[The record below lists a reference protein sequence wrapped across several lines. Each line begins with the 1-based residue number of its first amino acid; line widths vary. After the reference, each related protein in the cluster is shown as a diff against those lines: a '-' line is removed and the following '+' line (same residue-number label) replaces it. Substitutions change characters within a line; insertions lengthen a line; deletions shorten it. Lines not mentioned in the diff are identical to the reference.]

1 MEKSEQTKAKLVSAV
16 MKLMNNGQK
25 ISRYGLLAFAILVS
39 FLPILN
45 PLQIFS
51 SLQNYSFDTFQRM
64 LPREIHSED
73 PLVIID
79 IDDRSLAEI
88 GQWPWPRN
96 QLAKLTN
103 QAYAAAA
110 LGFDIVFAESDRTNP
125 ENFIDSYP
133 LNQALKKELSK
144 LPSNDELFAQAIV
157 NHGTVVLGQALNN
170 KNNTQ
175 PYKAKY
181 GLVTQGDDPKQFIRN
196 YLGAQNNIKPLN
208 DTASGIGSMS
218 IGNNDAI
225 VRQLPTFERI
235 DDQLVPSLA
244 LEMTRVALGASTFQI
259 KSSNASSEEAFGAQ
273 TGINNIKL
281 GPLTIP
287 TTPEGNVWVY
297 FAPTK
302 NIPSVSAGDVISGL
316 IPPEF
321 FEGKIALVGTSAA
334 GLLDLRST
342 PTEKNIPGVT
352 VIAQF
357 IQQIFA
363 NEFLQRPDW
372 LFGAEFLAGLVL
384 AVLVTLSI
392 QALGPIGGLSI
403 LIVGSSG
410 IIGSSYYFFK
420 SKLFLVDPISPLII
434 SLSVYVV
441 VTFCNFLFTEL
452 ERSRVRGAFAQYL
465 SPEMVNRLAE
475 SSESLVLGGERKE
488 MTFLF
493 SDIRGFTKIS
503 EQYKDDPEALTKL
516 INQLL
521 TVLSNAI
528 LDHGGTIDK
537 YMGDC
542 IMAFWNAP
550 TDQANHRELAIKSAH
565 AMNEALSKFNLELNK
580 DLDFKLEVGIGIN
593 SGNCIVGNMGSD
605 KRFDYT
611 VLGDAVNLASRL
623 EGQSS
628 NYGLTMVI
636 GENTYLED
644 ASFQMV
650 EMDKISVKGKT
661 TPETIFTCFKPET
674 KFADGFFS
682 QHEVFLSEYRQ
693 QNWQAAKAMIQ
704 ELTVCPNELGLY
716 YAHMSARIEEYII
729 NPPPLDWEGV
739 YVAKNK

>member
-1 MEKSEQTKAKLVSAV
+1 VKKNYKKL
-16 MKLMNNGQK
+16 
-25 ISRYGLLAFAILVS
+25 SRYGLIAFAILVS
-39 FLPILN
+39 FLPIFN

-51 SLQNYSFDTFQRM
+51 SLQNYSFDTFQRI
-64 LPREIHSED
+64 LPREVYPED
-73 PLVIID
+73 PVVIID

-88 GQWPWPRN
+88 GQWPWSRN
-96 QLAKLTN
+96 QLANLTN

-110 LGFDIVFAESDRTNP
+110 LGFDIVFAETDRTNP
-125 ENFIDSYP
+125 QNLIANYS
-133 LNQALKKELSK
+133 LNEELAKELIS
-144 LPSNDELFAQAIV
+144 LPSNDELFAQAIK

-170 KNNTQ
+170 NQISKPSKT
-175 PYKAKY
+175 KF
-181 GLVTQGDDPKQFIRN
+181 GLVTQGDDPKQFVTN
-196 YLGAQNNIKPLN
+196 YLGVQSNIKLL
-208 DTASGIGSMS
+208 DASAQGVGSMS

-225 VRQLPTFERI
+225 VRQLPTFESI
-235 DDQLVPSLA
+235 GDQLIPSLA
-244 LEMTRVALGASTFQI
+244 IEMTRVAVGASTFQI

-302 NIPSVSAGDVISGL
+302 NIPTVSAGDVISGL

-321 FEGKIALVGTSAA
+321 FEGKVALVGTSAA

-352 VIAQF
+352 IIAQF

-384 AVLVTLSI
+384 AVLITLSI

-403 LIVGSSG
+403 LVAGSGG

-434 SLSVYVV
+434 ALSVYVA
-441 VTFCNFLFTEL
+441 VTFFNFLFTEL

-475 SSESLVLGGERKE
+475 SSESLVLGGEKKE

-503 EQYKDDPEALTKL
+503 EQYKDDPEALTQL

-528 LDHGGTIDK
+528 LEHGGTIDK

-550 TDQANHRELAIKSAH
+550 TDQANHRQLAIESAH
-565 AMNEALSKFNLELNK
+565 AMNNALSKFNQSLGGS
-580 DLDFKLEVGIGIN
+580 LDFKLEIGIGIN
-593 SGNCIVGNMGSD
+593 SGECIVGNMGSD

-628 NYGLTMVI
+628 NYGLNMVL
-636 GENTYLED
+636 GENSYLQDSSYPMIEI
-644 ASFQMV
+644 
-650 EMDKISVKGKT
+650 DKIAVKGKSAA
-661 TPETIFTCFKPET
+661 ETIFTCFEPET
-674 KFADGFFS
+674 KFPEDFMTK
-682 QHEVFLSEYRQ
+682 HINFLKEYRSQ
-693 QNWQAAKAMIQ
+693 QWDAASSFID
-704 ELTVCPNELGLY
+704 ELISSPNELELY
-716 YAHMSARIEEYII
+716 YKHMRARINEYKI
-729 NPPPLDWEGV
+729 NPPSLDWEGV
-739 YVAKNK
+739 YVAQNK

>member
-1 MEKSEQTKAKLVSAV
+1 
-16 MKLMNNGQK
+16 MKKNYKQLT
-25 ISRYGLLAFAILVS
+25 RYGLLAFAVFIS

-51 SLQNYSFDTFQRM
+51 SLQNYSFDTFQRI
-64 LPREIHSED
+64 LPREIYPED
-73 PLVIID
+73 PVVIID

-96 QLAKLTN
+96 QLANLTN

-110 LGFDIVFAESDRTNP
+110 LGFDIVFAEPDRTNP
-125 ENFIDSYP
+125 KNLIASYS
-133 LNQALKKELSK
+133 LNEELTKELIA
-144 LPSNDELFAQAIV
+144 LPSNDELFAEAIE
-157 NHGTVVLGQALNN
+157 NHGTVILGQALNN
-170 KNNTQ
+170 KEINK
-175 PYKAKY
+175 PSKAKF
-181 GLVTQGDDPKQFIRN
+181 GLVTQGDDPKQFVTN
-196 YLGAQNNIKPLN
+196 YLGAQSNIKLL
-208 DTASGIGSMS
+208 DASAQGVGSMS

-225 VRQLPTFERI
+225 VRQLPTFESI
-235 DDQLVPSLA
+235 GDQLVPSLA
-244 LEMTRVALGASTFQI
+244 LEMTRVAVGASTFQI
-259 KSSNASSEEAFGAQ
+259 KSSNASSEEAYGAQ

-302 NIPSVSAGDVISGL
+302 NIPTVSAGDVISGL
-316 IPPEF
+316 IPPDF
-321 FEGKIALVGTSAA
+321 FEGKVALVGTSAA

-352 VIAQF
+352 IIAQF

-384 AVLVTLSI
+384 AVLITLSI

-403 LIVGSSG
+403 LITGSGG

-434 SLSVYVV
+434 ALSVYVA
-441 VTFCNFLFTEL
+441 VTFFNFLFTEL

-503 EQYKDDPEALTKL
+503 EQYKDDPEALTQL

-521 TVLSNAI
+521 TVLSNSI
-528 LDHGGTIDK
+528 LEHGGTIDK

-550 TDQANHRELAIKSAH
+550 TDQAEHRQLAIKAAH
-565 AMNEALSKFNLELNK
+565 SMNDALDEFNLEVEGN
-580 DLDFKLEVGIGIN
+580 LDFKLEIGIGIN

-623 EGQSS
+623 ESQSS
-628 NYGLTMVI
+628 NYGLHMIV
-636 GENTYLED
+636 GENTYMDDSAFTMIEI
-644 ASFQMV
+644 
-650 EMDKISVKGKT
+650 DKIAVKGKSSA
-661 TPETIFTCFKPET
+661 ETIFTCFQSEI
-674 KFADGFFS
+674 KFAEGFLDT
-682 QHEVFLSEYRQ
+682 HNVFLQEYRS
-693 QNWQAAKAMIQ
+693 QNWDAAKLTIG
-704 ELTVCPNELGLY
+704 ELMSSPNELELY
-716 YAHMSARIEEYII
+716 YRHMDARIDEYIK
-729 NPPPLDWEGV
+729 NPPAADWEGV
-739 YVAKNK
+739 YVATNK

>member
-1 MEKSEQTKAKLVSAV
+1 
-16 MKLMNNGQK
+16 MKNDYK
-25 ISRYGLLAFAILVS
+25 KFSRYGLIGFAIFVS
-39 FLPILN
+39 FFPIFN

-51 SLQNYSFDTFQRM
+51 SLQNYSFDTFQRI
-64 LPREIHSED
+64 LPREVYSED
-73 PLVIID
+73 PVIIID

-88 GQWPWPRN
+88 GQWPWSRN

-110 LGFDIVFAESDRTNP
+110 LGFDIVFAEPDRTNP
-125 ENFIDSYP
+125 QNLIANYSFNELIN
-133 LNQALKKELSK
+133 KELAA
-144 LPSNDELFAQAIV
+144 LPSNDELFANAIS

-170 KNNTQ
+170 KDNIK
-175 PYKAKY
+175 PSKAKF
-181 GLVTQGDDPKQFIRN
+181 GLVTQGDDPKQFIVN
-196 YLGAQNNIKPLN
+196 YLGAQNNIKIL
-208 DTASGIGSMS
+208 DDSASGVGSMS
-218 IGNNDAI
+218 IGNNDVI
-225 VRQLPTFERI
+225 IRQLPTFERI
-235 DDQLVPSLA
+235 DEQLVPSLA
-244 LEMTRVALGASTFQI
+244 LEMSRVAVGASTFQI
-259 KSSNASSEEAFGAQ
+259 KSSNASSEEAYGAQ

-287 TTPEGNVWVY
+287 TTPEGNAWIY
-297 FAPTK
+297 FTPTK
-302 NIPSVSAGDVISGL
+302 NIPTVSAVDVISGT

-321 FEGKIALVGTSAA
+321 FEGKVALVGTSAA

-342 PTEKNIPGVT
+342 PTEKNVPGVT
-352 VIAQF
+352 IIAQF
-357 IQQIFA
+357 MQQIFA

-372 LFGAEFLAGLVL
+372 LFGAEFISGLLL
-384 AVLVTLSI
+384 AVLITLGI

-403 LIVGSSG
+403 FLVGSGG
-410 IIGSSYYFFK
+410 IMGSSYYFFK

-434 SLSVYVV
+434 SLSVYVA
-441 VTFCNFLFTEL
+441 VTFFNFLFTEL

-503 EQYKDDPEALTKL
+503 EQYKDDPEGLTQL
-516 INQLL
+516 INELL

-550 TDQANHRELAIKSAH
+550 TDQEDHRQLAIQSAH
-565 AMNEALSKFNLELNK
+565 SMNEALDQFNLETDGNI
-580 DLDFKLEVGIGIN
+580 DFKLEIGIGIN

-623 EGQSS
+623 ESQSS
-628 NYGLTMVI
+628 NYGLHMII
-636 GENTYLED
+636 GENTYIDDSTFTIIEI
-644 ASFQMV
+644 
-650 EMDKISVKGKT
+650 DKIAVKGKSSA
-661 TPETIFTCFKPET
+661 ETIYTCLKPET
-674 KFADGFFS
+674 KFAEGFIEK
-682 QHEVFLSEYRQ
+682 HKAFLQEYRM
-693 QNWQAAKAMIQ
+693 QNWEVAISLINELMPYSNDLELYYQLMKERIQ
-704 ELTVCPNELGLY
+704 EYLT
-716 YAHMSARIEEYII
+716 
-729 NPPPLDWEGV
+729 NPPTDDWEGV
-739 YVAKNK
+739 YIAKNK

>member
-1 MEKSEQTKAKLVSAV
+1 
-16 MKLMNNGQK
+16 MKK
-25 ISRYGLLAFAILVS
+25 DYKKFSRYGLIGFAIFVS
-39 FLPILN
+39 FLPIFN
-45 PLQIFS
+45 PLKIFT
-51 SLQNYSFDTFQRM
+51 SLQNYSFDTFQRI
-64 LPREIHSED
+64 LPREVYSED
-73 PLVIID
+73 PVVIID

-88 GQWPWPRN
+88 GQWPWSRN

-110 LGFDIVFAESDRTNP
+110 LGFDIVFAEPDRTNP
-125 ENFIDSYP
+125 QNLIANYSFDEAIN
-133 LNQALKKELSK
+133 KELAS
-144 LPSNDELFAQAIV
+144 LPSNDELFADAIS

-170 KNNTQ
+170 KDNTK
-175 PYKAKY
+175 PSKNKF
-181 GLVTQGDDPKQFIRN
+181 GLVTQGDDPKQFIAN
-196 YLGAQNNIKPLN
+196 YLGAQNNIKILY
-208 DTASGIGSMS
+208 DSASGVGSMS
-218 IGNNDAI
+218 IGNNDVI

-235 DDQLVPSLA
+235 DEQLVPSLA
-244 LEMTRVALGASTFQI
+244 LEMTRVAVGASTFQI
-259 KSSNASSEEAFGAQ
+259 KSSNASSEEAYGAQ

-287 TTPEGNVWVY
+287 TTPEGNAWIY

-302 NIPSVSAGDVISGL
+302 DILSVSAIDVISGT

-321 FEGKIALVGTSAA
+321 FEGKVALVGTSAA

-342 PTEKNIPGVT
+342 PTEKNVPGVT
-352 VIAQF
+352 IIAQF
-357 IQQIFA
+357 MQQIFA

-372 LFGAEFLAGLVL
+372 LFGAEFIAGLLL
-384 AVLVTLSI
+384 AVLITLGI

-403 LIVGSSG
+403 FLVGSGG
-410 IIGSSYYFFK
+410 IMGSSYYFFK

-434 SLSVYVV
+434 SLSVYVA
-441 VTFCNFLFTEL
+441 VTFFNFLFTEL

-503 EQYKDDPEALTKL
+503 EQYKDDPEGLTQL
-516 INQLL
+516 INELL

-550 TDQANHRELAIKSAH
+550 TDQADHRQLAIKAAH
-565 AMNEALSKFNLELNK
+565 SMNEALDEFNAHTEGN
-580 DLDFKLEVGIGIN
+580 LDFKLEIGIGIN

-623 EGQSS
+623 ESQSS
-628 NYGLTMVI
+628 NYGLHMIV
-636 GENTYLED
+636 GENTHMDDSE
-644 ASFQMV
+644 FTII
-650 EMDKISVKGKT
+650 EIDKIAVKGKSSA
-661 TPETIFTCFKPET
+661 ETIYTCFKPEI
-674 KFADGFFS
+674 KFTEEFLKK
-682 QHEVFLSEYRQ
+682 HEAFLVEYRT
-693 QNWQAAKAMIQ
+693 QNWDGANLLID
-704 ELTVCPNELGLY
+704 ELIPSFNELELY
-716 YAHMSARIEEYII
+716 YKHMRARIKEYIAS
-729 NPPPLDWEGV
+729 PPASDWEGV

>member
-1 MEKSEQTKAKLVSAV
+1 
-16 MKLMNNGQK
+16 MKKNLKQF
-25 ISRYGLLAFAILVS
+25 SRYGLLIFAVLVS

-51 SLQNYSFDTFQRM
+51 NLQNYSFDTLQRL
-64 LPREIHSED
+64 LPREIYAED
-73 PLVIID
+73 PVVIID

-88 GQWPWPRN
+88 GQWPWSRN

-125 ENFIDSYP
+125 QNFFSSYP
-133 LNQALKKELSK
+133 LNESLKKELSA
-144 LPSNDELFAQAIV
+144 LPSNDELFSQAIA

-170 KNNTQ
+170 KNNIK
-175 PYKAKY
+175 PSKAKF
-181 GLVTQGDDPKQFIRN
+181 GLVTQGDDPKQFITN
-196 YLGAQNNIKPLN
+196 YSGIQNNIQQLESS
-208 DTASGIGSMS
+208 AAGVGSMS

-225 VRQLPTFERI
+225 VRQLPTFERV

-244 LEMTRVALGASTFQI
+244 LEMTRVAVGASTFQI
-259 KSSNASSEEAFGAQ
+259 KSSNASSEEAYGAQ

-287 TTPEGNVWVY
+287 TTPKGNAWVY
-297 FAPTK
+297 FAPSK
-302 NIPSVSAGDVISGL
+302 NISTISAADVISGAV
-316 IPPEF
+316 PPEF
-321 FEGKIALVGTSAA
+321 FEGKLALVGTSAA

-342 PTEKNIPGVT
+342 PTEKNVPGVT
-352 VIAQF
+352 IIAQF

-384 AVLVTLSI
+384 AVLITLSI
-392 QALGPIGGLSI
+392 QAMGPIGGLSV
-403 LIVGSSG
+403 LLAGSGG
-410 IIGSSYYFFK
+410 IIGSSYYFFR

-434 SLSVYVV
+434 SLSVYVA
-441 VTFCNFLFTEL
+441 VTFFNYLFTEL

-503 EQYKDDPEALTKL
+503 EQYKDDPEALTQL

-550 TDQANHRELAIKSAH
+550 TDQANHRQLAIESAH
-565 AMNEALSKFNLELNK
+565 AMDNALSEFNQNLEGS
-580 DLDFKLEVGIGIN
+580 LDFKLEIGIGIN
-593 SGNCIVGNMGSD
+593 SGECIVGNMGSD

-628 NYGLTMVI
+628 NYGLNMVL
-636 GENTYLED
+636 GENSYLQDSSYQIIEI
-644 ASFQMV
+644 
-650 EMDKISVKGKT
+650 DKIAVKGKSSA
-661 TPETIFTCFKPET
+661 ETIFTCFELET
-674 KFADGFFS
+674 KFTEDFIDKHKHFLEKYRSQEWIPASLLAD
-682 QHEVFLSEYRQ
+682 
-693 QNWQAAKAMIQ
+693 
-704 ELTVCPNELGLY
+704 ELISSSNQLELY
-716 YAHMSARIEEYII
+716 YRHMKARIDQYKI
-729 NPPPLDWEGV
+729 NPPSSDWKGV
-739 YVAKNK
+739 YVAQNK

>member
-1 MEKSEQTKAKLVSAV
+1 
-16 MKLMNNGQK
+16 MKKNYKQL
-25 ISRYGLLAFAILVS
+25 SRFGHLAFAIFIS

-51 SLQNYSFDTFQRM
+51 SLQNYSFDTFQRI
-64 LPREIHSED
+64 LPREVYPED
-73 PLVIID
+73 PVVIID

-88 GQWPWPRN
+88 GQWPWSRN
-96 QLAKLTN
+96 QLANLTN

-110 LGFDIVFAESDRTNP
+110 LGFDIVFAEPDRTNP
-125 ENFIDSYP
+125 KNLIASYD
-133 LNQALKKELSK
+133 LNEELTKELVA
-144 LPSNDELFAQAIV
+144 LPSNDELFAEAIE
-157 NHGTVVLGQALNN
+157 NHGTVILGQALNN
-170 KNNTQ
+170 NQNILS
-175 PYKAKY
+175 AKTKF
-181 GLVTQGDDPKQFIRN
+181 GLVTQGDDPKQFVAN
-196 YLGAQNNIKPLN
+196 YSGAQSNITIL
-208 DTASGIGSMS
+208 DASARGVGSMS

-225 VRQLPTFERI
+225 VRQLPTFESI
-235 DDQLVPSLA
+235 GNQLIPSLA
-244 LEMTRVALGASTFQI
+244 LEMTRVAVGASTFQI
-259 KSSNASSEEAFGAQ
+259 KSSNASSEEAYGAQ

-287 TTPEGNVWVY
+287 TTAEGNAWIY
-297 FAPTK
+297 FTATK
-302 NIPSVSAGDVISGL
+302 NISTVSAVDVIAGI

-321 FEGKIALVGTSAA
+321 FEGKVALVGTSAA

-352 VIAQF
+352 IIAQF

-384 AVLVTLSI
+384 AILTTLSI
-392 QALGPIGGLSI
+392 QALGPIGGLSVLVLGSGGI
-403 LIVGSSG
+403 L
-410 IIGSSYYFFK
+410 GSSYYFFK
-420 SKLFLVDPISPLII
+420 SKLFLVDPISPLVIA
-434 SLSVYVV
+434 LSVYIA
-441 VTFCNFLFTEL
+441 VTFFNFLFTEL

-475 SSESLVLGGERKE
+475 SNESLVLGGERKE

-503 EQYKDDPEALTKL
+503 EQYKEDPEALTQL

-550 TDQANHRELAIKSAH
+550 TDQADHRQLAIKAAH
-565 AMNEALSKFNLELNK
+565 AMNQALDEFNLSMKGNLEFEL
-580 DLDFKLEVGIGIN
+580 EIGIGIN
-593 SGNCIVGNMGSD
+593 SGECIVGNMGSD

-611 VLGDAVNLASRL
+611 VLGDSVNLASRL
-623 EGQSS
+623 ESQSS
-628 NYGLTMVI
+628 NYGLHMII
-636 GENTYLED
+636 GENTFIED
-644 ASFQMV
+644 AAFCII
-650 EMDKISVKGKT
+650 EIDKIAVKGKSSA
-661 TPETIFTCFKPET
+661 ETIFTCFEAKT
-674 KFADGFFS
+674 KFAG
-682 QHEVFLSEYRQ
+682 EFLDKHKNFLKEYRA
-693 QNWQAAKAMIQ
+693 QNWDVAKSLIS
-704 ELTVCPNELGLY
+704 ELISSSDELELY
-716 YAHMSARIEEYII
+716 YKYMGSRIEDYEI
-729 NPPPLDWEGV
+729 NPPSADWEGV

>member
-1 MEKSEQTKAKLVSAV
+1 MKIDFKKLS
-16 MKLMNNGQK
+16 K
-25 ISRYGLLAFAILVS
+25 YGLLVFAVLIS
-39 FLPILN
+39 FLPIFN

-51 SLQNYSFDTFQRM
+51 ALQNYSFDTFQRI
-64 LPREIHSED
+64 LPREVYPGD
-73 PLVIID
+73 PVVIID

-88 GQWPWPRN
+88 GQWPWSRN
-96 QLAKLTN
+96 QLANLTN

-110 LGFDIVFAESDRTNP
+110 LGFDVVFAEPDRTNP
-125 ENFIDSYP
+125 ENLIASYP
-133 LNQALKKELSK
+133 LSEVLIKELGA
-144 LPSNDELFAQAIV
+144 LPSNDGLFSQAIE

-170 KNNTQ
+170 NKNNK
-175 PYKAKY
+175 PYKAKF
-181 GLVTQGDDPKQFIRN
+181 GLVTQGDDPKQFVAD
-196 YLGAQNNIKPLN
+196 YLGTQNNIKILDEAAN
-208 DTASGIGSMS
+208 GIGSMS

-235 DDQLVPSLA
+235 GDQLVPSLA
-244 LEMTRVALGASTFQI
+244 LEMTRVALGASTYQI
-259 KSSNASSEEAFGAQ
+259 KSSNASSEEAFGAH
-273 TGINNIKL
+273 TGINNIKI

-287 TTPEGNVWVY
+287 TTADGNAWIY
-297 FAPTK
+297 FTPTR
-302 NIPSVSAGDVISGL
+302 NILTVSAADVVSGAVL
-316 IPPEF
+316 PEF

-352 VIAQF
+352 IIAQF

-372 LFGAEFLAGLVL
+372 LFGAEFLTGLIL
-384 AVLVTLSI
+384 AVLITLSI
-392 QALGPIGGLSI
+392 HALGPIGGLSI
-403 LIVGSSG
+403 LILGSGG
-410 IIGSSYYFFK
+410 IIGLSYYFFK

-434 SLSVYVV
+434 SLSVYVA
-441 VTFCNFLFTEL
+441 VTFFNFLFTEL

-503 EQYKDDPEALTKL
+503 EQYKDDPEALTRL

-521 TVLSNAI
+521 TVLSNPI

-565 AMNEALSKFNLELNK
+565 AMNEALSKFNLELNE
-580 DLDFKLEVGIGIN
+580 DLDFKLEIGIGIN

-644 ASFQMV
+644 SSFQIV
-650 EMDKISVKGKT
+650 EMDKIAVKGKS

-674 KFADGFFS
+674 NFMDGFFS

-693 QNWQAAKAMIQ
+693 QNWQAAKAIIQ
-704 ELTVCPNELGLY
+704 ELTASPNELELY
-716 YAHMSARIEEYII
+716 YAHMRTRIEEYVT
-729 NPPPLDWEGV
+729 NPPPTDWEGV

>member
-1 MEKSEQTKAKLVSAV
+1 M
-16 MKLMNNGQK
+16 
-25 ISRYGLLAFAILVS
+25 S

-45 PLQIFS
+45 PLQIFT
-51 SLQNYSFDTFQRM
+51 SLQNYSFDTFQRI
-64 LPREIHSED
+64 LPREVYPED
-73 PLVIID
+73 PVVIID

-88 GQWPWPRN
+88 GQWPWSRN

-110 LGFDIVFAESDRTNP
+110 LGFDVVFAEPDRTNP
-125 ENFIDSYP
+125 QNLIASYS
-133 LNQALKKELSK
+133 LNEELAKELTS
-144 LPSNDELFAQAIV
+144 LPSNDELFAQAIK

-170 KNNTQ
+170 NEISKPSKT
-175 PYKAKY
+175 KF
-181 GLVTQGDDPKQFIRN
+181 GLVIQGDDPKQFVTN
-196 YLGAQNNIKPLN
+196 YLGVQNNIKLL
-208 DTASGIGSMS
+208 DASAQGVGSMS

-225 VRQLPTFERI
+225 VRQLPTFESI
-235 DDQLVPSLA
+235 GDQLIPSLA
-244 LEMTRVALGASTFQI
+244 IEMTRVAVGASTFQI
-259 KSSNASSEEAFGAQ
+259 KSSNASSEEAYGAQ

-287 TTPEGNVWVY
+287 TTAKGNAWIY
-297 FAPTK
+297 FTATK
-302 NIPSVSAGDVISGL
+302 NISTVSAVDVISGA

-321 FEGKIALVGTSAA
+321 FEGKVALVGTSAS

-352 VIAQF
+352 IIAQF

-372 LFGAEFLAGLVL
+372 LFGAEFLAGLIL
-384 AVLVTLSI
+384 ALLITLSI

-403 LIVGSSG
+403 LVGGSGG

-434 SLSVYVV
+434 ALSVYVA
-441 VTFCNFLFTEL
+441 VTFFNFLFTEL
-452 ERSRVRGAFAQYL
+452 ERGRVRGAFAQYL

-475 SSESLVLGGERKE
+475 SSESLVLGGEKKE

-503 EQYKDDPEALTKL
+503 EQYKDDPEALTQL

-528 LDHGGTIDK
+528 LNHGGTIDK

-550 TDQANHRELAIKSAH
+550 TDQANHRQLAIESAH
-565 AMNEALSKFNLELNK
+565 AMNNALSKFNQSLEGS
-580 DLDFKLEVGIGIN
+580 LDFKLEIGIGIN
-593 SGNCIVGNMGSD
+593 SGECIVGNMGSD

-628 NYGLTMVI
+628 NYGLNMVL
-636 GENTYLED
+636 GENSYLQD
-644 ASFQMV
+644 SSYQMI
-650 EMDKISVKGKT
+650 EIDKIAVKGKSAA
-661 TPETIFTCFKPET
+661 ETIFTCFEPAT
-674 KFADGFFS
+674 KFADNFMAK
-682 QHEVFLSEYRQ
+682 HINFLKEYRSQ
-693 QNWQAAKAMIQ
+693 QWDNANLLID
-704 ELTVCPNELGLY
+704 ELISSPNELELY
-716 YAHMSARIEEYII
+716 YKHMRARIDEYKI
-729 NPPPLDWEGV
+729 NPPSSDWEGV
-739 YVAKNK
+739 YVAQNK

>member
-1 MEKSEQTKAKLVSAV
+1 VKKNLKQL
-16 MKLMNNGQK
+16 
-25 ISRYGLLAFAILVS
+25 SRYGLLIFAILVS

-45 PLQIFS
+45 PFQIFS
-51 SLQNYSFDTFQRM
+51 SLQNYSFDTFQRI
-64 LPREIHSED
+64 LPREIYAED
-73 PLVIID
+73 PVIIID
-79 IDDRSLAEI
+79 IDDRSLTEI

-96 QLAKLTN
+96 QLAKLTD

-110 LGFDIVFAESDRTNP
+110 LGFDIVFAEADRTNP
-125 ENFIDSYP
+125 QNFISSYP
-133 LNQALKKELSK
+133 LTEASKKELSK

-170 KNNTQ
+170 KNNIK
-175 PYKAKY
+175 PYQAKY
-181 GLVTQGDDPKQFIRN
+181 GLVTQGDNPKQFIRN
-196 YLGAQNNIKPLN
+196 YLGAQNNIKLL
-208 DTASGIGSMS
+208 DDSASGIGSMS

-244 LEMTRVALGASTFQI
+244 LEMTRVAVGASTFQI
-259 KSSNASSEEAFGAQ
+259 KSSNASSEEAYGAQ

-287 TTPEGNVWVY
+287 TTPEGNIWVY

-302 NIPSVSAGDVISGL
+302 NIPTVSAGDVISGL

-321 FEGKIALVGTSAA
+321 FEGKVALVGTSAA

-352 VIAQF
+352 IIAQF

-372 LFGAEFLAGLVL
+372 LFGAEFLAGLIL
-384 AVLVTLSI
+384 AVLITLSI
-392 QALGPIGGLSI
+392 QGLGPIGGLSVLI
-403 LIVGSSG
+403 LGSGG
-410 IIGSSYYFFK
+410 ITGSSYYFFK

-434 SLSVYVV
+434 ALSVYVA
-441 VTFCNFLFTEL
+441 VTFFNFLFTEL
-452 ERSRVRGAFAQYL
+452 ERSRVRGAFSQYL

-503 EQYKDDPEALTKL
+503 EQYKDDPEALTQL

-528 LDHGGTIDK
+528 LEHGGTIDK

-550 TDQANHRELAIKSAH
+550 TDQEDHRQLAIKAAH
-565 AMNEALSKFNLELNK
+565 TMNEALDAFNLEIEGN
-580 DLDFKLEVGIGIN
+580 LDFKLEIGIGIN
-593 SGNCIVGNMGSD
+593 SGDCIVGNMGSD

-623 EGQSS
+623 ESQSS
-628 NYGLTMVI
+628 NYGLHMIV
-636 GENTYLED
+636 GENTYMID
-644 ASFQMV
+644 SSFTMI
-650 EMDKISVKGKT
+650 EIDKIAVKGKSSA
-661 TPETIFTCFKPET
+661 ETIFTCLKPEI
-674 KFADGFFS
+674 KFADKFLVT
-682 QHEVFLSEYRQ
+682 HNVFLQEYRS
-693 QNWQAAKAMIQ
+693 QNWDAAKTTIG
-704 ELTVCPNELGLY
+704 ELMSSPNELELY
-716 YAHMSARIEEYII
+716 YRYMDSRIDEYIK
-729 NPPPLDWEGV
+729 NPPAADWEGV
-739 YVAKNK
+739 HVASNK

>member
-1 MEKSEQTKAKLVSAV
+1 MKKNYKKL
-16 MKLMNNGQK
+16 
-25 ISRYGLLAFAILVS
+25 SRYGLIAFAILVS
-39 FLPILN
+39 FLPIFN

-51 SLQNYSFDTFQRM
+51 SLQNYSFDTFQRI
-64 LPREIHSED
+64 LPREVYPKD
-73 PLVIID
+73 PVVIID

-88 GQWPWPRN
+88 GQWPWSRN
-96 QLAKLTN
+96 QLANLTN

-110 LGFDIVFAESDRTNP
+110 LGFDIVFAETDRTNP
-125 ENFIDSYP
+125 QNLIANYS
-133 LNQALKKELSK
+133 LNEELAKELTS
-144 LPSNDELFAQAIV
+144 LPSNDELFAQAIK

-170 KNNTQ
+170 NQISKPSKT
-175 PYKAKY
+175 KF
-181 GLVTQGDDPKQFIRN
+181 GLVTQGDDPKQFVTN
-196 YLGAQNNIKPLN
+196 YLGVQSNIKLL
-208 DTASGIGSMS
+208 DASAQGVGSMS

-225 VRQLPTFERI
+225 VRQLPTFESI
-235 DDQLVPSLA
+235 GDQLIPSLA
-244 LEMTRVALGASTFQI
+244 IEMTRVAVGASTFQI

-302 NIPSVSAGDVISGL
+302 NIPTVSAGDVISGL

-321 FEGKIALVGTSAA
+321 FEGKVALVGTSAA

-352 VIAQF
+352 IIAQF

-384 AVLVTLSI
+384 AVLITLSI

-403 LIVGSSG
+403 LVAGSGG

-434 SLSVYVV
+434 ALSVYVA
-441 VTFCNFLFTEL
+441 VTFFNFLFTEL

-475 SSESLVLGGERKE
+475 SSESLVLGGEKKE

-503 EQYKDDPEALTKL
+503 EQYKDDPEALTQL

-528 LDHGGTIDK
+528 LEHGGTIDK

-550 TDQANHRELAIKSAH
+550 TDQANHRQLAIESAH
-565 AMNEALSKFNLELNK
+565 AMNNALSKFNQSLGGS
-580 DLDFKLEVGIGIN
+580 LDFKLEIGIGIN
-593 SGNCIVGNMGSD
+593 SGECIVGNMGSD

-628 NYGLTMVI
+628 NYGLNMVL
-636 GENTYLED
+636 GENSYLQDSSYPMIEI
-644 ASFQMV
+644 
-650 EMDKISVKGKT
+650 DKIAVKGKSAA
-661 TPETIFTCFKPET
+661 ETIFTCFEPET
-674 KFADGFFS
+674 KFPEDFMTK
-682 QHEVFLSEYRQ
+682 HINFLKEYRSQ
-693 QNWQAAKAMIQ
+693 QWDAASSFID
-704 ELTVCPNELGLY
+704 ELISSPNELELY
-716 YAHMSARIEEYII
+716 YKHMRARINEYKI
-729 NPPPLDWEGV
+729 NPPSLDWEGV
-739 YVAKNK
+739 YVAQNK

>member
-1 MEKSEQTKAKLVSAV
+1 
-16 MKLMNNGQK
+16 MKKNLKQF
-25 ISRYGLLAFAILVS
+25 SRYGLLIFAVLVS

-51 SLQNYSFDTFQRM
+51 NLQNYSFDTLQRL
-64 LPREIHSED
+64 LPREIYAED
-73 PLVIID
+73 PVVIID

-96 QLAKLTN
+96 QLAKLTD

-125 ENFIDSYP
+125 QNFISSYP
-133 LNQALKKELSK
+133 LNEVLKKELSK
-144 LPSNDELFAQAIV
+144 LPSNDELFAQAIL

-170 KNNTQ
+170 KNNTK

-196 YLGAQNNIKPLN
+196 YLGAQNNIKLL
-208 DTASGIGSMS
+208 DDSATGVGSMS

-244 LEMTRVALGASTFQI
+244 LEMTRVAVGASTFQI
-259 KSSNASSEEAFGAQ
+259 KSSNASSEEAYGAQ

-287 TTPEGNVWVY
+287 TTPEGNAWVY

-302 NIPSVSAGDVISGL
+302 NIPTVSAGDVISGA

-321 FEGKIALVGTSAA
+321 FEGKVALVGTSAA

-352 VIAQF
+352 IIAQF

-372 LFGAEFLAGLVL
+372 LFGAEFLAGLIL
-384 AVLVTLSI
+384 AILITLSI
-392 QALGPIGGLSI
+392 QALGPVGGLSV
-403 LIVGSSG
+403 LIAGSGG

-434 SLSVYVV
+434 SLSVYVA
-441 VTFCNFLFTEL
+441 VTFFNFLFTEL

-503 EQYKDDPEALTKL
+503 EQYKDDPEALTQL

-521 TVLSNAI
+521 TVLSNSI
-528 LDHGGTIDK
+528 LEHGGTIDK

-550 TDQANHRELAIKSAH
+550 TDQADHRQLAIKAAH
-565 AMNEALSKFNLELNK
+565 SMNEALDEFNAQTEGN
-580 DLDFKLEVGIGIN
+580 LDFKLEIGIGIN

-623 EGQSS
+623 ESQSS
-628 NYGLTMVI
+628 NYGLHMI
-636 GENTYLED
+636 MGENTHMDDSE
-644 ASFQMV
+644 FTII
-650 EMDKISVKGKT
+650 EIDKIAVKGKSSA
-661 TPETIFTCFKPET
+661 ETIYTCFKPEM
-674 KFADGFFS
+674 KFTEEFLKK
-682 QHEVFLSEYRQ
+682 HEAFLVEYRS
-693 QNWQAAKAMIQ
+693 QNWDGANLLID
-704 ELTVCPNELGLY
+704 ELIPSSNELELY
-716 YAHMSARIEEYII
+716 YKHMRARIEEYIAS
-729 NPPPLDWEGV
+729 PPASDWEGV

>member
-1 MEKSEQTKAKLVSAV
+1 
-16 MKLMNNGQK
+16 MKKNYKQL
-25 ISRYGLLAFAILVS
+25 SRFGLLAFAIFIS

-51 SLQNYSFDTFQRM
+51 SLQNYSFDTFQRI
-64 LPREIHSED
+64 LPREVYPED
-73 PLVIID
+73 PVVIID

-88 GQWPWPRN
+88 GQWPWSRN
-96 QLAKLTN
+96 QLANLTN

-110 LGFDIVFAESDRTNP
+110 LGFDIVFAEPDRTNP
-125 ENFIDSYP
+125 KNLIASYD
-133 LNQALKKELSK
+133 LNEELTKELVA
-144 LPSNDELFAQAIV
+144 LPSNDELFAEAIE
-157 NHGTVVLGQALNN
+157 NHGTVILGQALDNN
-170 KNNTQ
+170 QNILTA
-175 PYKAKY
+175 KAKF
-181 GLVTQGDDPKQFIRN
+181 GLVTQGDDPKQFVAN
-196 YLGAQNNIKPLN
+196 YSGAQSNITIL
-208 DTASGIGSMS
+208 DASARGVGSMS

-225 VRQLPTFERI
+225 VRQLPTFESI
-235 DDQLVPSLA
+235 GNQLIPSLA
-244 LEMTRVALGASTFQI
+244 LEMTRVAVGASTFQI
-259 KSSNASSEEAFGAQ
+259 KSSNASSEEAYGAQ

-287 TTPEGNVWVY
+287 TTAEGNAWIY
-297 FAPTK
+297 FTATK
-302 NIPSVSAGDVISGL
+302 NISTVSAVDVIAGV

-321 FEGKIALVGTSAA
+321 FEGKVALVGTSAA

-352 VIAQF
+352 IIAQF

-384 AVLVTLSI
+384 AILITLSI

-403 LIVGSSG
+403 LVAGSGG
-410 IIGSSYYFFK
+410 ILGSSYYFFK
-420 SKLFLVDPISPLII
+420 SKLFLVDPISPLVIA
-434 SLSVYVV
+434 LSVYIA
-441 VTFCNFLFTEL
+441 VTFFNFLFTEL

-475 SSESLVLGGERKE
+475 SNESLVLGGERKE

-503 EQYKDDPEALTKL
+503 EQYKEDPEALTQL

-550 TDQANHRELAIKSAH
+550 TDQADHRQLAIKAAH
-565 AMNEALSKFNLELNK
+565 AMNQALDEFNLSMKGNLEFEL
-580 DLDFKLEVGIGIN
+580 EIGIGIN
-593 SGNCIVGNMGSD
+593 SGECIVGNMGSD

-611 VLGDAVNLASRL
+611 VLGDSVNLASRL
-623 EGQSS
+623 ESQSS
-628 NYGLTMVI
+628 NYGLHMII
-636 GENTYLED
+636 GENTFIED
-644 ASFQMV
+644 AAFCII
-650 EMDKISVKGKT
+650 EIDKIAVKGKSSA
-661 TPETIFTCFKPET
+661 ETIFTCFEAKT
-674 KFADGFFS
+674 KFAG
-682 QHEVFLSEYRQ
+682 EFLDKHKNFLKEYRA
-693 QNWQAAKAMIQ
+693 QNWDVAKSLIS
-704 ELTVCPNELGLY
+704 ELISSSDELELY
-716 YAHMSARIEEYII
+716 YKYMGSRIEDYEI
-729 NPPPLDWEGV
+729 NPPSADWEGV

>member
-1 MEKSEQTKAKLVSAV
+1 
-16 MKLMNNGQK
+16 MKKNYKQL
-25 ISRYGLLAFAILVS
+25 SRLGLLAFAIFIS

-51 SLQNYSFDTFQRM
+51 SLQNYSFDTFQRI
-64 LPREIHSED
+64 LPREVYPED
-73 PLVIID
+73 PVVIID

-88 GQWPWPRN
+88 GQWPWSRN
-96 QLAKLTN
+96 QLANLTN
-103 QAYAAAA
+103 QTYAAAA
-110 LGFDIVFAESDRTNP
+110 LGFDIVFAEPDRTNP
-125 ENFIDSYP
+125 KNLIANYA
-133 LNQALKKELSK
+133 LNEELTKELTA
-144 LPSNDELFAQAIV
+144 LPSNDELFAEAIES
-157 NHGTVVLGQALNN
+157 HGTVVLGQALNN
-170 KNNTQ
+170 NQNILL
-175 PYKAKY
+175 AKTKF
-181 GLVTQGDDPKQFIRN
+181 GLVTQGDDPKQFVTN
-196 YLGAQNNIKPLN
+196 YSGAQSNITIL
-208 DTASGIGSMS
+208 DASARGVGSMS

-225 VRQLPTFERI
+225 VRQLPTFESI
-235 DDQLVPSLA
+235 GNQLIPSLA
-244 LEMTRVALGASTFQI
+244 LEMTRVAVGASTFQI
-259 KSSNASSEEAFGAQ
+259 KSSNASSEEAYGAQ

-287 TTPEGNVWVY
+287 TTAEGNAWIY
-297 FAPTK
+297 FTATK
-302 NIPSVSAGDVISGL
+302 NISTVSAVDVIAGV

-321 FEGKIALVGTSAA
+321 FEGKVALVGTSAA

-352 VIAQF
+352 IIAQF

-384 AVLVTLSI
+384 AILITLSI

-403 LIVGSSG
+403 LVAGSGG
-410 IIGSSYYFFK
+410 ILGSSYYFFK
-420 SKLFLVDPISPLII
+420 SKLFLVDPISPLVIA
-434 SLSVYVV
+434 LSVYIA
-441 VTFCNFLFTEL
+441 VTFFNFLFTEL

-475 SSESLVLGGERKE
+475 SNESLVLGGEKKE

-503 EQYKDDPEALTKL
+503 EQYKEDPEALTQL

-550 TDQANHRELAIKSAH
+550 TDQDDHRQLAIKAAH
-565 AMNEALSKFNLELNK
+565 AMNQALDEFNLSMKGNLEFEL
-580 DLDFKLEVGIGIN
+580 EIGIGIN
-593 SGNCIVGNMGSD
+593 SGECIVGNMGSD

-611 VLGDAVNLASRL
+611 VLGDSVNLASRL
-623 EGQSS
+623 ESQSS
-628 NYGLTMVI
+628 NYGLHMII
-636 GENTYLED
+636 GENTFIED
-644 ASFQMV
+644 AAFCII
-650 EMDKISVKGKT
+650 EIDKIAVKGKSSA
-661 TPETIFTCFKPET
+661 ETIFTCFEAKT
-674 KFADGFFS
+674 KFAG
-682 QHEVFLSEYRQ
+682 EFLDKHKNFLKEYRA
-693 QNWQAAKAMIQ
+693 QNWDVAKSLIS
-704 ELTVCPNELGLY
+704 ELISSSDELELY
-716 YAHMSARIEEYII
+716 YKYMGSRIEDYEI
-729 NPPPLDWEGV
+729 NPPSADWEGV

>member
-1 MEKSEQTKAKLVSAV
+1 
-16 MKLMNNGQK
+16 MKKNLKQF
-25 ISRYGLLAFAILVS
+25 SRYGLLIFAILVS

-51 SLQNYSFDTFQRM
+51 NLQNYSFDTLQRL
-64 LPREIHSED
+64 LPREVYAED
-73 PLVIID
+73 PVVIID

-88 GQWPWPRN
+88 GQWPWSRN
-96 QLAKLTN
+96 QLAKLVN

-125 ENFIDSYP
+125 QNFISSYP
-133 LNQALKKELSK
+133 LNEDLKKELSA
-144 LPSNDELFAQAIV
+144 LPSNDELFSQAIA

-170 KNNTQ
+170 KNNIKPSKT
-175 PYKAKY
+175 KF

-196 YLGAQNNIKPLN
+196 YLGAQNNIKLL
-208 DTASGIGSMS
+208 DDSASGIGSMS

-225 VRQLPTFERI
+225 VRQLPTFERV

-244 LEMTRVALGASTFQI
+244 LEMTRVAVGASTFQI
-259 KSSNASSEEAFGAQ
+259 KSSNASSEEAYGTQ

-302 NIPSVSAGDVISGL
+302 NIPTVSAGDVILGL

-321 FEGKIALVGTSAA
+321 FEGKVALVGTSAA

-352 VIAQF
+352 IIAQF

-384 AVLVTLSI
+384 AVLITLSI
-392 QALGPIGGLSI
+392 QALGPIGGLSV
-403 LIVGSSG
+403 LIIGSGG
-410 IIGSSYYFFK
+410 IMGSSYYFFK

-434 SLSVYVV
+434 ALSVYVA
-441 VTFCNFLFTEL
+441 VTFFNFLFTEL

-503 EQYKDDPEALTKL
+503 EQYKDDPEALTQL

-528 LDHGGTIDK
+528 LEHGGTIDK

-550 TDQANHRELAIKSAH
+550 TDQADHRQLAIKA
-565 AMNEALSKFNLELNK
+565 ANTMNEALDAFNLEIEGN
-580 DLDFKLEVGIGIN
+580 LDFKLEIGIGIN
-593 SGNCIVGNMGSD
+593 SGDCIVGNMGSD

-623 EGQSS
+623 ESQSS
-628 NYGLTMVI
+628 NYGLHMIV
-636 GENTYLED
+636 GENTYMNDSAFTMIEI
-644 ASFQMV
+644 
-650 EMDKISVKGKT
+650 DKIAVKGKSSA
-661 TPETIFTCFKPET
+661 ETIFTCFKPEI
-674 KFADGFFS
+674 KFVKGFLDT
-682 QHEVFLSEYRQ
+682 HNVFLQEYRS
-693 QNWQAAKAMIQ
+693 QNWDAAKSTIG
-704 ELTVCPNELGLY
+704 ELMSSPNELELY
-716 YAHMSARIEEYII
+716 YRHMDARIDEYIK
-729 NPPPLDWEGV
+729 NPPAADWEGV
-739 YVAKNK
+739 YVATNK